1 MLEIR
6 SNDQGNVQFR
16 GGNVSLVDSGD
27 DVRINTM
34 GSKTT
39 NVERASL
46 RLILLLHLI
55 DTLTDGVNVFLG
67 RSDRLASVLN
77 LGLQHLET
85 TLQAADFIIL
95 EILVSLH
102 LLLLGIELCVQIV
115 LEMRGQCWKPTMRL
129 LRRLISAI
137 RTRLSFF

>member
-1 MLEIR
+1 
-6 SNDQGNVQFR
+6 
-16 GGNVSLVDSGD
+16 
-27 DVRINTM
+27 M

-46 RLILLLHLI
+46 RLVLLLHLI
-55 DTLTDGVNVFLG
+55 DTLADGVNVFLG

-77 LGLQHLET
+77 LGLEHLET
-85 TLQAADFIIL
+85 TLQTADFIIL
-95 EILVSLH
+95 EILISLH
-102 LLLLGIELCVQIV
+102 LLLLGIEFCVQVV
-115 LEMRGQCWKPTMRL
+115 LEMRGKCRKPTIRL